1 MRAIYKSSIRS
12 DMNTHYKTLSEQYAL
27 WFDTLGY
34 SPKTATRY
42 TGIIMQF
49 FNYLQANNINHI
61 SLLNHHQIQIYFDY
75 VQTIKS
81 RKTQETYSII
91 HLNDIFFA
99 VDKLCQFLH
108 DMGMNN
114 APAPLN
120 FRIKIDQRQEN
131 IDKIEPFSIEEI
143 KQLQQAIPLTYPHYS
158 FKLQEQRHK
167 ELELIF
173 ALCYGCALRRMEAFN
188 LTAKDIDFDRKT
200 LFVKQGKGYKD
211 RIVPI
216 NDNVCNTLK
225 DYIYN
230 FRNLLKLKHNRL
242 FIYSLSELHKSLK
255 EVQRATKNRQIQE
268 KRLYFH
274 ILRHSMATHL
284 LQKGMDIE
292 SISKFLGHSSLISTQ
307 VYTHIVNR

>member
-1 MRAIYKSSIRS
+1 
-12 DMNTHYKTLSEQYAL
+12 MNTHYKTLSEQYAL

-34 SPKTATRY
+34 NAKTRSRY
-42 TGIIMQF
+42 KNIIIQF
-49 FNYLQANNINHI
+49 FTYLQTNNINHI

-99 VDKLCQFLH
+99 VDKLCMFLN

-131 IDKIEPFSIEEI
+131 IDKIEPFTIEEI
-143 KQLQQAIPLTYPHYS
+143 KQLQQAIPDTYPKYS

-211 RIVPI
+211 RIVPL
-216 NDNVCNTLK
+216 NDNVCNILK

-230 FRNLLKLKHNRL
+230 FRNLLKLRHKRL
-242 FIYSLSELHKSLK
+242 FIHSLSELHNSLK
-255 EVQRATKNRQIQE
+255 EVQKTTENREIQD
-268 KRLYFH
+268 KRIYFH

-292 SISKFLGHSSLISTQ
+292 SISRFLGHSSLISTQ

>member
-1 MRAIYKSSIRS
+1 MNDNYKAL
-12 DMNTHYKTLSEQYAL
+12 TEHYAL

-34 SPKTATRY
+34 SHKTATRY

-49 FNYLQANNINHI
+49 FTYLQANNINHI
-61 SLLNHHQIQIYFDY
+61 SLLNHQQIKNYFDY
-75 VQTIKS
+75 VQTVKS
-81 RKTQETYSII
+81 QKTQETYSII

-108 DMGMNN
+108 DTGMNN

-143 KQLQQAIPLTYPHYS
+143 KQLQKAIPLTYQDYS
-158 FKLQEQRHK
+158 FKLREQRHK

-173 ALCYGCALRRMEAFN
+173 ALCYGCALRRMEAYK

-200 LFVKQGKGYKD
+200 IFINQGKGYKD
-211 RIVPI
+211 RIAPI

-225 DYIYN
+225 DYVYN

-242 FIYSLSELHKSLK
+242 FIHSLSELHNNLK
-255 EVQRATKNRQIQE
+255 EVQKATNNKQIQS
-268 KRLYFH
+268 KRIYFH

-284 LQKGMDIE
+284 LQNGMDVE

>member
-1 MRAIYKSSIRS
+1 
-12 DMNTHYKTLSEQYAL
+12 MNTSYTAILKEYSH

-34 SPKTATRY
+34 NAKTRKRY
-42 TGIIMQF
+42 TQIIGHF
-49 FNYLQANNINHI
+49 LDYLQANNITQINQ
-61 SLLNHHQIQIYFDY
+61 LNTEQIRTYFEY

-81 RKTQETYSII
+81 RKTQEAYSII

-120 FRIKIDQRQEN
+120 YRIKHDQRQEN
-131 IDKIEPFSIEEI
+131 IDKINPFTIDEI
-143 KQLQQAIPLTYPHYS
+143 KQLREAIPFTYQDKN
-158 FKLQEQRHK
+158 FRQQETRHK

-173 ALCYGCALRRMEAFN
+173 ALCYGCALRRMEAYK

-200 LFVKQGKGYKD
+200 LFVQQGKNYKD
-211 RIVPI
+211 RIVPL
-216 NDNVCNTLK
+216 NDNVCHILK

-230 FRNLLKLKHNRL
+230 FRNLLKLGHNRL
-242 FIYSLSELHKSLK
+242 FIHSLSELHCSLK
-255 EVQRATKNRQIQE
+255 EVQKATQNEEIKA

-284 LQKGMDIE
+284 LQNGMDIE
-292 SISKFLGHSSLISTQ
+292 SISRFLGHSSLISTQ

>member
-1 MRAIYKSSIRS
+1 
-12 DMNTHYKTLSEQYAL
+12 MNTSYTAILKEYSH

-34 SPKTATRY
+34 NAKTRKRY
-42 TGIIMQF
+42 TQIIGHF
-49 FNYLQANNINHI
+49 LDHLQAHNITQINQ
-61 SLLNHHQIQIYFDY
+61 LNTEQIRTYFEY
-75 VQTIKS
+75 VQTVKS

-108 DMGMNN
+108 DMGMDN

-120 FRIKIDQRQEN
+120 YRIKHDQRQEN
-131 IDKIEPFSIEEI
+131 IDKINPFTIEEI
-143 KQLQQAIPLTYPHYS
+143 KQLREAILLTYQDKN
-158 FKLQEQRHK
+158 FRQQETRHK

-173 ALCYGCALRRMEAFN
+173 ALCYGCALRRMEAYK
-188 LTAKDIDFDRKT
+188 LTAQDIDFDRKT
-200 LFVKQGKGYKD
+200 LFVRQGKNYKD
-211 RIVPI
+211 RIVPL
-216 NDNVCNTLK
+216 NDNVCHTLK

-230 FRNLLKLKHNRL
+230 FRNLLKLEHNRL
-242 FIYSLSELHKSLK
+242 FVHSLAELHKSLK
-255 EVQRATKNRQIQE
+255 EVQKATQNEEIQA

-284 LQKGMDIE
+284 LQNGMDIE
-292 SISKFLGHSSLISTQ
+292 SISRFLGHSSLISTQ

>member
-1 MRAIYKSSIRS
+1 
-12 DMNTHYKTLSEQYAL
+12 MNTHYKALSEQYAL

-34 SPKTATRY
+34 NTKTKNRY
-42 TGIIMQF
+42 TGIIQF
-49 FNYLQANNINHI
+49 FTYLQTNNINHI
-61 SLLNHHQIQIYFDY
+61 SSLNHQQIQKYFDY

-81 RKTQETYSII
+81 QKTQETYSII
-91 HLNDIFFA
+91 HLNDMFFA

-131 IDKIEPFSIEEI
+131 IDKIEPFTIEEI
-143 KQLQQAIPLTYPHYS
+143 KQLQQAISLTYPHYS

-173 ALCYGCALRRMEAFN
+173 ALCYGCALRRMEAYK
-188 LTAKDIDFDRKT
+188 LTVKDIDFDRKT

-211 RIVPI
+211 RIVPL
-216 NDNVCNTLK
+216 NDNVCNILK

-230 FRNLLKLKHNRL
+230 FRNLLKLSHNRL
-242 FIYSLSELHKSLK
+242 FIHSLSELHNSLK
-255 EVQRATKNRQIQE
+255 EVQKATQNEQIQQ
-268 KRLYFH
+268 KRIYFH